1 MSKKYRRLPDG
12 ELAIMQILWDSEA
25 PMSRPAIEE
34 KANQSHPQAATT
46 ILTLLSRLAEKG
58 FVAVEKAGRGNLY
71 APLVSRR
78 DYLAQES
85 RSVLDRLFGGSLSSF
100 ALALSESGVSREEL
114 EELRRLL
121 EEDKL

>member
-1 MSKKYRRLPDG
+1 MTKKYRRLPDG
-12 ELAIMQILWDSEA
+12 ELAIMQILWDSVG
-25 PMSRPAIEE
+25 PMSRPVIEE
-34 KANQSHPQAATT
+34 KANQSRPQASTT
-46 ILTLLSRLAEKG
+46 ILTLLARLAEKG

-78 DYLAQES
+78 DYMAQES

-100 ALALSESGVSREEL
+100 ALALSDSGVSREEL